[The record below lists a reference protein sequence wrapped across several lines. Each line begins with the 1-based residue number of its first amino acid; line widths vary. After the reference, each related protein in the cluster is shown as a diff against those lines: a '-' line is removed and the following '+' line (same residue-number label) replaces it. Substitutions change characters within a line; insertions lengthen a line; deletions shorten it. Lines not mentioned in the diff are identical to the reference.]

1 MQSLHT
7 WLKNQVLFVVM
18 PKIEIRIDPQEKEI
32 IRDKATAYG
41 LNMSEYLRRLG
52 VHDVLPEMRAD
63 IPAINAKAID
73 ELNRIGNNLNQLV
86 KLLHEERLR
95 GNLDPVISPTEKQVR
110 QTIQVIDETVV
121 ALKKGQLPQIKEETK
136 SVV

>member
-1 MQSLHT
+1 MQPLHT

>member
-1 MQSLHT
+1 MQPLHT
-7 WLKNQVLFVVM
+7 WLKDQLVFVVM
-18 PKIEIRIDPQEKEI
+18 AKIEIRIDPQEKEI

-52 VHDVLPEMRAD
+52 LHDVLPEIRAD
-63 IPAINAKAID
+63 IPAINAKAIN

-110 QTIQVIDETVV
+110 QTIQIIDETVV
-121 ALKKGQLPQIKEETK
+121 ALKKGQLPQIEE
-136 SVV
+136 V

>member
-1 MQSLHT
+1 MQPLHT
-7 WLKNQVLFVVM
+7 WLKDQLVFVVM
-18 PKIEIRIDPQEKEI
+18 AKIEIRIDPQEKEI

-52 VHDVLPEMRAD
+52 LHDVLPEIRAD
-63 IPAINAKAID
+63 IPAINAKAIN

-121 ALKKGQLPQIKEETK
+121 ALKKGQLPQIEE
-136 SVV
+136 V

>member
-1 MQSLHT
+1 
-7 WLKNQVLFVVM
+7 M

-32 IRDKATAYG
+32 IRDKAIAYG

-52 VHDVLPEMRAD
+52 LHDVLPEMRAD
-63 IPAINAKAID
+63 IPAINAKAIN

-110 QTIQVIDETVV
+110 QTIQMVDETVV
-121 ALKKGQLPQIKEETK
+121 ALKKGQLPQIEE
-136 SVV
+136 V

>member
-1 MQSLHT
+1 MQPLHT
-7 WLKNQVLFVVM
+7 WLKDQLVFVVM
-18 PKIEIRIDPQEKEI
+18 AKIEIRIDPQEKEI

-52 VHDVLPEMRAD
+52 LHDVLPEIRAD
-63 IPAINAKAID
+63 IPAINAKAIN

-110 QTIQVIDETVV
+110 QTIQIIDETVV